1 MEIIIGA
8 SVSILV
14 QLIKK
19 YLDSTTEKLI
29 AVVMISLVAGTIYYL
44 LAPSQYWYSFIEI
57 LGFAGAFYTYII
69 RRFEEKDQQ

>member
-19 YLDSTTEKLI
+19 YLESTTEKLI
-29 AVVMISLVAGTIYYL
+29 AVVILSLVAGTVYYL
-44 LAPSQYWYSFIEI
+44 YSPTEYWHQSIQI

-69 RRFEEKDQQ
+69 QRFEKDQ